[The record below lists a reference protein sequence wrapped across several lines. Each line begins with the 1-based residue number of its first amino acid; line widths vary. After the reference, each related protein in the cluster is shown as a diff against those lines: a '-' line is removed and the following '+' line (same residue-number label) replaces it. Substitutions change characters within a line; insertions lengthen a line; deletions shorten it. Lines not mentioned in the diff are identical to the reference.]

1 MFAGEFHCIA
11 DRTGLFALPQAL
23 RQAFPT
29 DGDDPDR
36 SIIFLKS
43 LEGSLWLYRIREWEE
58 KLMVMRH
65 QLDDQQS
72 RLFMHYMVAQSISSE
87 VDKKGRLA
95 IPKELRD
102 YAAIDSELVLIG
114 LYDRLELWSPSR
126 WDAYLLRLED
136 QHEFL
141 IEKIVNLL

>member
-23 RQAFPT
+23 RQAFPA

-126 WDAYLLRLED
+126 WDAYLLHLED

>member
-11 DRTGLFALPQAL
+11 DRTGLFGLLQAF

-43 LEGSLWLYRIREWEE
+43 LEGSLWLYRVREWEE
-58 KLMVMRH
+58 KLVAMRH

-72 RLFMHYMVAQSISSE
+72 RLFMHYMVAQSIPSE

-95 IPKELRD
+95 IPKALRD
-102 YAAIDSELVLIG
+102 YAAIGAELVLVG

-126 WDAYLLRLED
+126 WDAYLLGLKD

-141 IEKIVNLL
+141 LEKIVSLL

>member
-11 DRTGLFALPQAL
+11 DRTVLFALPQMF
-23 RQAFPT
+23 RQTFPT
-29 DGDDPDR
+29 DGDDPGR

-43 LEGSLWLYRIREWEE
+43 LEGSLWLYRTREWEE
-58 KLMVMRH
+58 KLMLMRH

-87 VDKKGRLA
+87 VDKRGRLA
-95 IPKELRD
+95 IPKELLD
-102 YAAIDSELVLIG
+102 YATIGCELVLIG

-126 WDAYLLRLED
+126 WDAYLYE
-136 QHEFL
+136 H
-141 IEKIVNLL
+141 V